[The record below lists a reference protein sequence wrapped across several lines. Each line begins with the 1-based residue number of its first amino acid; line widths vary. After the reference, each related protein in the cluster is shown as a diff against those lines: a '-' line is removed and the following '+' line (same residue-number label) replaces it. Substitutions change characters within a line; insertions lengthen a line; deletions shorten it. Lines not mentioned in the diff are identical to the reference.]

1 MTAEKNRQFL
11 ENVLVWPGAKE
22 APGWVNLHTHV
33 KNNRPDQN
41 GGKHYVSGWPFKTLN
56 DFSNRALWI
65 DNTDM
70 FFDVWFCT
78 SQQSV
83 SGVGKTGKPKALRLA
98 RNATWLK
105 AIWADVDVKVRPANH
120 PAGEPWTHY
129 ETIGAAIAA
138 VDTFSRKVGMPVP
151 SALVN
156 SGGGLHVYWISTDP
170 LSPADWRPY
179 AEGLKALL
187 IQEGVKCDTGLTT
200 DNVRLLR
207 VPGTLNHKYTP
218 PRMVKLLHLGQMYN
232 FGTDISFLT
241 SIKISAPTPGQNATP
256 SVDVTEP
263 GDWSAPDPAFA
274 GLSAADNAVSAGIE
288 QSGGVSGPLDPRPI
302 FQQCGFLRHALATG
316 GADYDNP
323 LWNLSVLCTVFM
335 EKGNVFAQEISKG
348 HATYAAADTQ
358 ALYDRKVADRADRGI
373 GYPSCATIAGAGCKS
388 CATCP
393 LLSKGKSPLNIKPE
407 RVAPV
412 TATVTRLTNQ
422 TAAAQA
428 LSLPDHYDID
438 GDNNICYVLEKT
450 TRDGD
455 VQEQWLKLFHC
466 EVDMAWAQKDP
477 DVLHL
482 HVSTDKGN
490 WNWAALK
497 VEDFC
502 GQGFEK
508 KLIQQKIKYF
518 PENKGRLEGFFMAF
532 LTKMHKAAEA
542 QQALGFG
549 WYRPVSAIAG
559 FAFGGFIFHEDGTA
573 TPAGLSDR
581 MLQQRFAPK
590 GQTAPWY
597 KAMSYIT
604 RQKRPELETCVAI
617 AFAAPILE
625 LTGVTGAM
633 LSVAGDRGA
642 GKTYA
647 LEVGCAVWGHPK
659 LTKEG
664 ETSTPKSVLNR
675 LGHTSNL
682 PAYWDEVSDET
693 IQGRVLSL
701 LNNTTGGVEGSRLNA
716 AINQQ
721 DRGTWSTILCIN
733 ANKKFREFVITKQ
746 RDHGAALSRVMEYWT
761 TRDVPNPVG
770 QVPTSESDQALST
783 LRHNFGNVGL
793 EYAKLL
799 ATQHVQIQ
807 KIVNTNLADLEK
819 KLSPNKEDRM
829 WLGLTAALITGA
841 QLANQ
846 LPTPVGFDVQMI
858 YDFLLSTYADNRAY
872 RLTAN
877 VDPNTTDYGEDY
889 LAQYLKDR
897 TNETIITEG
906 SPSGP
911 GRQPK
916 VSWRR
921 LFPNANASHGIQ
933 VRWDSVDNTLRF
945 SRKNFEEWCASREGR
960 IASVIVD
967 SLKKTYGL
975 ICEKRSLCAGTPF
988 KVTQEWVYTISV
1000 VGHQDLIDIMTSQG
1014 PNQDLGAVVGM
1025 DPIDTGIATAEAS

>member
-11 ENVLVWPGAKE
+11 EQVVVWPGAQE
-22 APGWVNLHTHV
+22 APGWVNLHTHM
-33 KNNRPDQN
+33 KNPDPAKN
-41 GGKHYVSGWPFKTLN
+41 GGKPWVLGWPFKTIN
-56 DFSNRALWI
+56 DFTNRALWI

-78 SQQSV
+78 STQREMKTSK
-83 SGVGKTGKPKALRLA
+83 KTGKPQAVRLA

-105 AIWADVDVKVRPANH
+105 SIWIDVDVKVRPANH
-120 PAGEPWTHY
+120 PAGTPWKHY
-129 ETIGAAIAA
+129 ETIGEALAA
-138 VDTFSRKVGMPVP
+138 VDAFCRKVGLPVP
-151 SALVN
+151 SALVH
-156 SGGGLHVYWISTDP
+156 SGGGLHVYWISDAP
-170 LSPADWRPY
+170 LSPDDWRPY

-200 DNVRLLR
+200 DSARILR

-218 PRMVKLLHLGQMYN
+218 PRPVKLLHFGSLFN
-232 FGTDISFLT
+232 FGTSLSFL
-241 SIKISAPTPGQNATP
+241 KNVFISTDL
-256 SVDVTEP
+256 SVADSNISVMEP
-263 GDWSAPDPAFA
+263 GDWSAPDAAFA
-274 GLSAADNAVSAGIE
+274 GLNAADNSVAAGIE
-288 QSGGVSGPLDPRPI
+288 QSSGTSGPLDPAPI
-302 FQQCGFLRHALATG
+302 FEQCGFMSHALSTG

-335 EKGNVFAQEISKG
+335 EKGDVLAHEVSKG
-348 HATYAAADTQ
+348 HPTYSAADTQ

-373 GYPSCATIAGAGCKS
+373 GYPSCSTIAGAGCKS
-388 CATCP
+388 CASCP
-393 LLSKGKSPLNIKPE
+393 LLAKGKSPLNIRPQ
-407 RVAPV
+407 RTPPAV
-412 TATVTRLTNQ
+412 TATVTRTNQ

-428 LSLPDHYDID
+428 LSLPDRYDID
-438 GDNNICYVLEKT
+438 ADNNICYIDEKI

-455 VQEQWLKLFHC
+455 VQEKWLKLFHC
-466 EVDMAWAQKDP
+466 EIDMAWAQKDP

-508 KLIQQKIKYF
+508 KLAQQKIKYF
-518 PENKGRLEGFFMAF
+518 PENKARLEGFFMAF
-532 LTKMHKAAEA
+532 LSKMHKAAAA

-549 WYRPVSAIAG
+549 WYRPVADIAG
-559 FAFGGFIFHEDGTA
+559 FAFGGFIFHEDGSA
-573 TPAGLSDR
+573 SPAGLSDR
-581 MLQQRFAPK
+581 LLQQRFAPK

-617 AFAAPILE
+617 AFAAPLLE
-625 LTGVTGAM
+625 MTGVTGAM

-682 PAYWDEVSDET
+682 PAYWDEVSEEP
-693 IQGRVLSL
+693 IQARILSL
-701 LNNTTGGVEGSRLNA
+701 LNNTTGGVEGSRINA

-770 QVPTSESDQALST
+770 QVPTSESDQALGA

-799 ATQHVQIQ
+799 ATKHKQIQ
-807 KIVNTNLADLEK
+807 KIINTNLADLEA
-819 KLSPNKEDRM
+819 KLRPNKEDRM

-841 QLANQ
+841 QVAN
-846 LPTPVGFDVQMI
+846 LLSTPVGFDVQMI

-872 RLTAN
+872 RSSAN
-877 VDPNTTDYGEDY
+877 VDPNATDYGEDY

-960 IASVIVD
+960 IVSTIID

-975 ICEKRSLCAGTPF
+975 FCEKRSLCAGTPF

-1000 VGHQDLIDIMTSQG
+1000 VGHQDLIDIMNSQG

-1025 DPIDTGIATAEAS
+1025 DPVDTGITTAEAS